1 MSPGDRTRNKIDYIL
16 IQNRFR
22 NSIKSSK
29 SMPGADCDS
38 DHAPVLC
45 KLLVKLTK
53 LKKPQLQTKFNI
65 MKLKSDKE
73 MKDQFVIEVKNR
85 FDGLV
90 ELTEAEELFEKM
102 KESLNEVMADKVPKM
117 QKKQH
122 KKWMTEEIINLMED
136 RRKAK
141 SNIDL
146 YKTLNTQI
154 KDKCNEAKEKWINEQ
169 CKEIENNLTV
179 DSKYMHSKI
188 KDIKGTKGCTA
199 SNCIKA
205 KDGNLLME
213 REDVLNRWSEYIEDL
228 FQDDRGEKPIIK
240 KDMDGPP
247 ILKEEVSAA
256 IRKMKHGKAVG
267 PDNIPIEVF
276 AVLEDIGIDF
286 LTKLLNSIYDSGKIP
301 KDLAKSVFII
311 LPKIPGTMD
320 CELYRTISLMSHLT
334 KVLLRIIMARMRK
347 SLRPEISQLQFGFV
361 PDKSTRNAIF
371 TLSMLAERCIEMQKD
386 LYLCLIDYSKA
397 FDKVR
402 HEKLFNILEHL
413 DIDGKGLRVIRNLY
427 WDQSAAVRIGGELS
441 EYTLIKRGV
450 RQGCVMSPDL
460 FNIYSE
466 MILRNLENY
475 PGVKINGE
483 NINNI
488 RYADD
493 TVLIADSEENLQ
505 RLLNITIEKSEEMGL
520 TLNVKKTECM
530 VISKKA
536 IIPSCNL
543 QSRGQQIKLVKKFKY
558 LGYMITS
565 DGKCITEIKKRIA
578 TAKDAFQKLSLI
590 LKNRNI
596 SMTTKFRVLKTY
608 VWSTL
613 TYGCECWTIT
623 SDIEKKIE
631 AAEMWFIRR
640 MLRISWAE
648 KKTNVNVLREGNVQ
662 RSLLKTI
669 RKRQMEF
676 LGHVCRRRGL
686 EFLSLTGKVEGKRD
700 RGKQRITFL
709 DSLCNSAT
717 GGQSKG
723 LNFLKLSDDRD
734 VWRGM
739 VANVCS
745 RSGT

>member
-1 MSPGDRTRNKIDYIL
+1 
-16 IQNRFR
+16 
-22 NSIKSSK
+22 
-29 SMPGADCDS
+29 
-38 DHAPVLC
+38 
-45 KLLVKLTK
+45 
-53 LKKPQLQTKFNI
+53 
-65 MKLKSDKE
+65 
-73 MKDQFVIEVKNR
+73 
-85 FDGLV
+85 
-90 ELTEAEELFEKM
+90 
-102 KESLNEVMADKVPKM
+102 
-117 QKKQH
+117 
-122 KKWMTEEIINLMED
+122 
-136 RRKAK
+136 
-141 SNIDL
+141 
-146 YKTLNTQI
+146 
-154 KDKCNEAKEKWINEQ
+154 
-169 CKEIENNLTV
+169 
-179 DSKYMHSKI
+179 
-188 KDIKGTKGCTA
+188 
-199 SNCIKA
+199 
-205 KDGNLLME
+205 
-213 REDVLNRWSEYIEDL
+213 
-228 FQDDRGEKPIIK
+228 
-240 KDMDGPP
+240 
-247 ILKEEVSAA
+247 
-256 IRKMKHGKAVG
+256 
-267 PDNIPIEVF
+267 
-276 AVLEDIGIDF
+276 
-286 LTKLLNSIYDSGKIP
+286 
-301 KDLAKSVFII
+301 
-311 LPKIPGTMD
+311 
-320 CELYRTISLMSHLT
+320 
-334 KVLLRIIMARMRK
+334 
-347 SLRPEISQLQFGFV
+347 
-361 PDKSTRNAIF
+361 
-371 TLSMLAERCIEMQKD
+371 
-386 LYLCLIDYSKA
+386 
-397 FDKVR
+397 
-402 HEKLFNILEHL
+402 
-413 DIDGKGLRVIRNLY
+413 
-427 WDQSAAVRIGGELS
+427 
-441 EYTLIKRGV
+441 
-450 RQGCVMSPDL
+450 MSPDL

-475 PGVKINGE
+475 PGVKINGV

-505 RLLNITIEKSEEMGL
+505 RLLDITIEKSEEMGL

-536 IIPSCNL
+536 IVPSCNL

-686 EFLSLTGKVEGKRD
+686 EFLSLTGKVEGRVLKTYVWSTLTYGCECWTITSDIEKKIEAAEMWFIRRMLRISWAEKKTNVNVLREGNVQRSLLKTIRKRQMEFLGHVCRRRGLEFLSLTGKVEGKRD

>member
-1 MSPGDRTRNKIDYIL
+1 
-16 IQNRFR
+16 
-22 NSIKSSK
+22 
-29 SMPGADCDS
+29 
-38 DHAPVLC
+38 
-45 KLLVKLTK
+45 
-53 LKKPQLQTKFNI
+53 
-65 MKLKSDKE
+65 
-73 MKDQFVIEVKNR
+73 
-85 FDGLV
+85 
-90 ELTEAEELFEKM
+90 
-102 KESLNEVMADKVPKM
+102 
-117 QKKQH
+117 
-122 KKWMTEEIINLMED
+122 
-136 RRKAK
+136 
-141 SNIDL
+141 
-146 YKTLNTQI
+146 
-154 KDKCNEAKEKWINEQ
+154 
-169 CKEIENNLTV
+169 
-179 DSKYMHSKI
+179 
-188 KDIKGTKGCTA
+188 
-199 SNCIKA
+199 
-205 KDGNLLME
+205 
-213 REDVLNRWSEYIEDL
+213 
-228 FQDDRGEKPIIK
+228 
-240 KDMDGPP
+240 
-247 ILKEEVSAA
+247 
-256 IRKMKHGKAVG
+256 
-267 PDNIPIEVF
+267 
-276 AVLEDIGIDF
+276 
-286 LTKLLNSIYDSGKIP
+286 
-301 KDLAKSVFII
+301 
-311 LPKIPGTMD
+311 
-320 CELYRTISLMSHLT
+320 
-334 KVLLRIIMARMRK
+334 MARMRK
-347 SLRPEISQLQFGFV
+347 SLRPEMSQLQFGFV

-386 LYLCLIDYSKA
+386 LYLCFIDYSKA

-413 DIDGKGLRVIRNLY
+413 DIDGKDLRVIRNLY

-505 RLLNITIEKSEEMGL
+505 RLLDITIEKSEEMGL

-558 LGYMITS
+558 LGYMFTS

-640 MLRISWAE
+640 MLRM
-648 KKTNVNVLREGNVQ
+648 
-662 RSLLKTI
+662 
-669 RKRQMEF
+669 QMEF

-686 EFLSLTGKVEGKRD
+686 EFLSLTGKVEGKCD